1 MVGFLIFL
9 GRIRVF
15 VGIQLARH
23 KNFGFSCQ
31 GFIAFVGGD
40 PIAADEMDSSPVVD
54 APTSPASPVAGDE
67 RHVRSLE
74 GWGGSGLKLVREA
87 FLDAV

>member
-1 MVGFLIFL
+1 MVGLLIFL

-23 KNFGFSCQ
+23 
-31 GFIAFVGGD
+31 VGGD

-54 APTSPASPVAGDE
+54 APSSPASPVAGDE